1 MENGE
6 WRAKKKVQE
15 AAKKKTQKI
24 VIKSKEIQDNEP
36 DFNYLFF
43 HTH

>member
-1 MENGE
+1 MGE
-6 WRAKKKVQE
+6 QRRRRYNTHK
-15 AAKKKTQKI
+15 KI